1 MPLCFSRD
9 CTIIAITPS
18 EMTGRL
24 CTCAIQIQ
32 GPAVREC
39 VMNQSSIDTRQIN
52 RQNLLSYVYT
62 QHDTTQKSI
71 KDTLQLSRSTIV
83 PILKELEEQGFI
95 RKGDVLEST
104 GGRPATNI
112 SFHANRKIALGVE
125 LLAEHYEITALNL
138 YGETLK
144 CVRVPVLYRNEEDY
158 YAQVCASVEE
168 VAAAV
173 STEPDHIL
181 GVGVVLQGL
190 ISTDGRQVTYGK
202 ILGCTG
208 LTVDT
213 FSARLP
219 YPCLLFHDAEAA
231 TIDELW
237 QSPQLTNAIYVH
249 IRNNMSASI
258 IVDRK
263 SLLGTELKSGV
274 FEHMTIVP
282 NGKPCYCGNRGCLD
296 AYCSTSA
303 LLEDG
308 ETLDAF
314 FQELRT
320 GSAAAKKRWLEYLRF
335 LALAINNLHMFM
347 DCPIILGGTIAKYLQ
362 GSDLKLLHQF
372 VRNNTAF
379 PTEREFIRVTCCPGS
394 PISRGAAL
402 WFIKKYLCSIF
413 GRDVI
418 L

>member
-1 MPLCFSRD
+1 
-9 CTIIAITPS
+9 
-18 EMTGRL
+18 
-24 CTCAIQIQ
+24 
-32 GPAVREC
+32 
-39 VMNQSSIDTRQIN
+39 MNQSNIDTKQIN

-83 PILKELEEQGFI
+83 PILKDLEEQGFI
-95 RKGDVLEST
+95 QKGDVLEST

-112 SFHANRKIALGVE
+112 SFNPKHKIAIGVE
-125 LLAEHYEITALNL
+125 LLAEHYEITALDL

-144 CVRVPVLYRNEEDY
+144 CVRFPIPYKNANDY

-168 VAAAV
+168 VIASTAV
-173 STEPDHIL
+173 KPDKIL

-190 ISTDGRQVTYGK
+190 ISSDGRQVTYGK
-202 ILGCTG
+202 ILNCTG
-208 LTVDT
+208 LTVDV
-213 FSARLP
+213 FSRRIP

-237 QSPQLTNAIYVH
+237 QSPQLTNAIYIQ
-249 IRNNMSASI
+249 IRSNMSASI

-274 FEHMTIVP
+274 FEHMIIVP
-282 NGKPCYCGNRGCLD
+282 NGKPCYCGNRGCFD

-303 LLEDG
+303 LLEQG
-308 ETLDAF
+308 ETLDLF
-314 FQELRT
+314 FRELRT
-320 GSAAAKKRWLEYLRF
+320 GNVAIKKRWSEYLRF
-335 LALAINNLHMFM
+335 LALAINNLHMFI
-347 DCPIILGGTIAKYLQ
+347 DCPIILGGTIARYLQ
-362 GSDLKLLHQF
+362 GGDIKLLHQF

-379 PTEREFIRVTCCPGS
+379 PTEREFIRVTCCPDS

-402 WFIKKYLCSIF
+402 WFIKQYLGSILN
-413 GRDVI
+413 RNTI

>member
-1 MPLCFSRD
+1 M
-9 CTIIAITPS
+9 
-18 EMTGRL
+18 
-24 CTCAIQIQ
+24 
-32 GPAVREC
+32 
-39 VMNQSSIDTRQIN
+39 
-52 RQNLLSYVYT
+52 
-62 QHDTTQKSI
+62 
-71 KDTLQLSRSTIV
+71 
-83 PILKELEEQGFI
+83 
-95 RKGDVLEST
+95 
-104 GGRPATNI
+104 
-112 SFHANRKIALGVE
+112 
-125 LLAEHYEITALNL
+125 
-138 YGETLK
+138 
-144 CVRVPVLYRNEEDY
+144 
-158 YAQVCASVEE
+158 CASVEE

-263 SLLGTELKSGV
+263 SLLGTELKS
-274 FEHMTIVP
+274 
-282 NGKPCYCGNRGCLD
+282 GNRGCLD

-413 GRDVI
+413 GKDVI